1 MPIDID
7 DETATFKRM
16 MQAGLILLMAM
27 YLAWGDVKFW
37 IWGTSAEATVTKI
50 KESPFDSDRAE
61 VQFRYRDT
69 DGRFV
74 DTADTIPYETAES
87 IGDTIQVDF
96 LTGDP
101 TSASLARKGHTS
113 GLMMFSVCLLL
124 IGWRVYPIWVEARDA
139 ANGVRRRR
147 RAAH

>member
-7 DETATFKRM
+7 EETQTFKRLL
-16 MQAGLILLMAM
+16 QAGVILLKAM

-37 IWGTSAEATVTKI
+37 LWGNTAQAIVVAV

-61 VQFRYRDT
+61 VQFRYKDT
-69 DGRFV
+69 NGKTV
-74 DTADTIPYETAES
+74 DRADTIPFEVAATVGETV
-87 IGDTIQVDF
+87 QVDF

-113 GLMMFSVCLLL
+113 GLIMLLACLML
-124 IGWRVYPIWVEARDA
+124 IGWRVYPVWVEARDA
-139 ANGVRRRR
+139 ANGVRRR
-147 RAAH
+147 